1 MSLTLA
7 NTPTG
12 VEATMLTHGER
23 HESHN
28 VVALSWC
35 KASGRMA
42 LRHKVLVES
51 KCGEMG
57 VGEQAVAALHA

>member
-1 MSLTLA
+1 
-7 NTPTG
+7 
-12 VEATMLTHGER
+12 MLTHGER